1 MYRQVK
7 RVPPSRFFALALAVA
22 LATGCVANAP
32 QESAPAGAISPF
44 PSPTSTG
51 GRAQLLPGLRP
62 VDLVVAFP
70 QLAPLSNMVHLAH
83 AGDGSGRL
91 YVVLQEGRIVRF
103 DPTSTVAEPTLFLDI
118 RDRVSPG
125 GEQGL
130 LGLAFDPTTA
140 PTVISTSTTPLKGK
154 PSLHGT
160 PSAKLMQDV

>member
-1 MYRQVK
+1 M
-7 RVPPSRFFALALAVA
+7 PTIWFLALALALT

-32 QESAPAGAISPF
+32 QESAPAGAISPL

-51 GRAQLLPGLRP
+51 GQGQLSPGLRP
-62 VDLVVAFP
+62 ADLVVAFP
-70 QLAPLSNMVHLAH
+70 QLAPLSNMVHLTH

-118 RDRVSPG
+118 RDRVSAG
-125 GEQGL
+125 GEQGCWGWL
-130 LGLAFDPTTA
+130 STPTTA
-140 PTVISTSTTPLKGK
+140 PTVISTSTTPPKGK